1 MNAST
6 DAVLDTLF
14 LPLTGGELTWPA
26 AGRVLFLRARDG
38 AVLRRFPADALVCEQ
53 SFKPEALRL
62 ERVGMTQTAK
72 PNERFARVL
81 VLPPRSRDEA
91 RALFA
96 QAISRTAEDGVVV
109 AAAANNQGA
118 RALQDDLERL
128 AGPAT
133 ALSKHKCR
141 VFRLHVQHDRVDANV
156 LEAWARLDAPYPIGH
171 GLLGRSGVFS
181 ADGIDPASRLLAE
194 HLPGDLAGSAAD
206 LGAGGGYLALALVTR
221 NPGLDRI
228 DLYEAEA
235 RALELARLNLRTVP
249 RTLAIGYH
257 WHDVSTGLPARYDVI
272 VSNPPFHQGRADAPD
287 LGRAFI
293 IAAARAL
300 NPGGQ
305 LWLVANRHLPYEAAL
320 SEHFAQVR
328 VIVVRDGFKVI
339 TARLSP

>member
-1 MNAST
+1 M
-6 DAVLDTLF
+6 
-14 LPLTGGELTWPA
+14 
-26 AGRVLFLRARDG
+26 
-38 AVLRRFPADALVCEQ
+38 
-53 SFKPEALRL
+53 
-62 ERVGMTQTAK
+62 
-72 PNERFARVL
+72 
-81 VLPPRSRDEA
+81 
-91 RALFA
+91 
-96 QAISRTAEDGVVV
+96 
-109 AAAANNQGA
+109 
-118 RALQDDLERL
+118 
-128 AGPAT
+128 
-133 ALSKHKCR
+133 
-141 VFRLHVQHDRVDANV
+141 
-156 LEAWARLDAPYPIGH
+156 
-171 GLLGRSGVFS
+171 
-181 ADGIDPASRLLAE
+181 
-194 HLPGDLAGSAAD
+194 
-206 LGAGGGYLALALVTR
+206 TR

-249 RTLAIGYH
+249 RTLAVGYH